1 MRPVSRDIG
10 NNVLDTS
17 DLQCT
22 SKLTVDGHYW
32 VLMQPLSAQVYNF
45 LVNLINIPEHI
56 ATVCRLRGKRASV
69 FFTIGFKL
77 CNAAIKWTDQGDWIN
92 EKRMLLC
99 PIFQGRRCEPG
110 PRLNAQDV
118 GGGIKRAL
126 VLAALQLRSL

>member
-77 CNAAIKWTDQGDWIN
+77 CNAAIKWTDQVCRRLD
-92 EKRMLLC
+92 KRKKNASLSYFPGYLPVCAC
-99 PIFQGRRCEPG
+99 PV
-110 PRLNAQDV
+110 PR
-118 GGGIKRAL
+118 
-126 VLAALQLRSL
+126 

>member
-69 FFTIGFKL
+69 FFTIGFEF

-99 PIFQGRRCEPG
+99 PIFQATCRY
-110 PRLNAQDV
+110 
-118 GGGIKRAL
+118 AL
-126 VLAALQLRSL
+126 VLCRADRLADG